1 MSSPPPQISLIVPT
15 LNEAENLRPLVE
27 RIAGAL
33 GGQAYEILIVDD
45 NSQDDTPE
53 ICAKLAQTYPLRLLI
68 RHQPA
73 NGLSGA
79 VLHGMTQAKGQILLV
94 MDADLQHP
102 PEKIPE
108 LIQKLEQDGAD
119 FAIGSRYVPGAS
131 MQQEWS
137 LPRRINSWVAT
148 LLARPFAGAVSD
160 PMSGFFALRRS
171 TYERAL
177 RLTPLGYKIGL
188 ELICKCRVGRVREV
202 PIHFATR
209 QRGESKLT
217 VKQQFKYLE
226 HLSRLYDF
234 CFPRLSPIFKFL
246 IVTATAWFVGWG
258 IYLTLLRLKVG
269 PAAAPSIAYLGSIAV
284 TAVFHLR
291 YVRTQRE
298 FILRRRPWMD
308 FWFIALAEWAVCSLA
323 AVYAAARLEN
333 PWDIEIFLIS
343 FGLATVTRYVMRKE
357 FLQDVRGLRR
367 DVRLEELAEVKSPAL
382 DLPLGGPNGK
392 GDIQNIPAQ
401 GLTNEQDG

>member
-1 MSSPPPQISLIVPT
+1 MSSPPPPISLIVPT
-15 LNEAENLRPLVE
+15 LNEAENLESLVE

-33 GGQAYEILIVDD
+33 AGREYEILIVDD
-45 NSQDDTPE
+45 NSRDRTPE
-53 ICAKLAQTYPLRLLI
+53 IAAQMAKRYPLRLLV
-68 RHQPA
+68 RQHPT

-79 VLHGMTQAKGQILLV
+79 VMHGMTEAKGEILVV

-108 LIQKLEQDGAD
+108 LIQKLERDGAD
-119 FAIGSRYVPGAS
+119 FVIGSRYAAGGS
-131 MQQEWS
+131 MQQEWG
-137 LPRRINSWVAT
+137 LLRRINSSVAT
-148 LLARPFAGAVSD
+148 LLARPFAGKVSD

-188 ELICKCRVGRVREV
+188 ELICKCRVRQVGEV
-202 PIHFATR
+202 PIHFAVR

-246 IVTATAWFVGWG
+246 IVTTTAWFVGWG
-258 IYLTLLRLKVG
+258 IYLSMLRLKVG

-298 FILRRRPWMD
+298 FILRKRPWVD
-308 FWFIALAEWAVCSLA
+308 FWFIALAEWAACSLA
-323 AVYAAARLEN
+323 AVYAAARLDN
-333 PWDIEIFLIS
+333 PWDVEIFLIS
-343 FGLATVTRYVMRKE
+343 FGLATVTRYIMRKE

-367 DVRLEELAEVKSPAL
+367 DMRLEELSPITST
-382 DLPLGGPNGK
+382 DTPDESKVGG
-392 GDIQNIPAQ
+392 
-401 GLTNEQDG
+401 

>member
-1 MSSPPPQISLIVPT
+1 MSQALPQISLIVPT
-15 LNEAENLRPLVE
+15 LNEAENLEPLAQ
-27 RIAGAL
+27 RIAAAL
-33 GGQAYEILIVDD
+33 AGREYEILIVDD
-45 NSQDDTPE
+45 NSRDQTPE
-53 ICAKLAQTYPLRLLI
+53 ICARLAEQYPLRLMV
-68 RHQPA
+68 RQRPT

-79 VLHGMTQAKGQILLV
+79 VMHGMALAQGEILVV

-108 LIQKLEQDGAD
+108 LIEKLERSEAD
-119 FAIGSRYVPGAS
+119 FVVGSRYTAGGS
-131 MQQEWS
+131 MQQEWGLS
-137 LPRRINSWVAT
+137 RRVNSWVAT

-160 PMSGFFALRRS
+160 PMSGFFALRRA

-188 ELICKCRVGRVREV
+188 ELICKCRVKRVGEV

-234 CFPRLSPIFKFL
+234 CFPRLSPILKFL
-246 IVTATAWFVGWG
+246 IVTATSWFVGWG
-258 IYLTLLRLKVG
+258 VYLSMLRLKIG
-269 PAAAPSIAYLGSIAV
+269 PAAAPSIAYLGAIAV

-298 FILRRRPWMD
+298 FIMRPRPWMD
-308 FWFIALAEWAVCSLA
+308 FWFTSLAEWAVCSLT
-323 AVYAAARLEN
+323 AVYAAARLDN
-333 PWDIEIFLIS
+333 PWDVEIFLIS
-343 FGLATVTRYVMRKE
+343 FGLATVMRYIMRKE

-367 DVRLEELAEVKSPAL
+367 DVRLEELAEVGSA
-382 DLPLGGPNGK
+382 DSERNAGRF
-392 GDIQNIPAQ
+392 
-401 GLTNEQDG
+401 QDDHAGNVRK